1 MKAQRSFSNFCDGIR
16 RMRQHGEGGPPLV
29 IAYGAWALKAA
40 GSALRNGLP
49 PCIGKGLLKKLSREF
64 VVVAV
69 PEHFTSKRC
78 FRCGGECV
86 NHSYLS
92 ERDRRAQSDERI
104 EKRLQ
109 ERLQCAETA
118 AQRAAARQWHERALS
133 RPCEIRGLRF
143 CNGCK
148 RCVNRDANSAPQMAV
163 QLKRLL
169 IGLGPLHRV
178 SSEDAELQRMTID
191 IEG

>member
-1 MKAQRSFSNFCDGIR
+1 MKLWMARTTTEARAAAATAASGAVR
-16 RMRQHGEGGPPLV
+16 RARR
-29 IAYGAWALKAA
+29 AALCTA
-40 GSALRNGLP
+40 
-49 PCIGKGLLKKLSREF
+49 
-64 VVVAV
+64 VAV

-92 ERDRRAQSDERI
+92 ERDRRAHSDERI

-109 ERLQCAETA
+109 ERLQRAETA

-178 SSEDAELQRMTID
+178 SSEDTELQRMAID